1 MSANN
6 VAIEFSTWL
15 VNFARIFN
23 RGSLMSRA
31 FYTFKINNS
40 RKLVSGTA
48 VGGKKEARCIWG
60 LRSLLSRIIVGISY
74 LGGNLGEAGLINIS
88 F

>member
-1 MSANN
+1 M
-6 VAIEFSTWL
+6 AIEFSTWL

-31 FYTFKINNS
+31 FPYTFEINNS

>member
-1 MSANN
+1 
-6 VAIEFSTWL
+6 
-15 VNFARIFN
+15 
-23 RGSLMSRA
+23 MSRA
-31 FYTFKINNS
+31 FYTFEINNS

-74 LGGNLGEAGLINIS
+74 LGGNLGEAG
-88 F
+88 